1 MFVFQQNKDTFLS
14 FLKPY
19 YSLKCDFLIGKIM
32 KIIVFFLVLILGS
45 PSLLATP
52 NQDDIMESVDLLKSI
67 NAQLLMRAGD
77 KSINKLLGTK
87 VFALEKL
94 MQQLK
99 MNTDSRLIPIDRES
113 ELAFLESRIEINS
126 EKGNYLAAQRDKIKL
141 KTRNIN
147 QAIRNYLEYL
157 IESSNNYQTIE
168 SIVEKSQ
175 KELEGNLNLDTKLTL
190 PEVEVKGSIYED
202 VQKNHQIFLQ
212 TSNSYRDILNH
223 VINNPRQ
230 IASVHWFQEFSL
242 LSAISYVNH
251 FDFVHL
257 INNKLAP
264 FKIDVGGLV
273 LSFLIMLLVYFSY
286 PFVFNC
292 TRWCIENYII
302 DKEVEHQEVIYYQI
316 RNPAR
321 SLLVFFG
328 INLSAY
334 AFFYKTD
341 YRASL
346 EGISFIIYSLIF
358 IWLLFRIVDSVVL
371 VQIQKL
377 ASSNK
382 ELRKELFNLGVQIVK
397 GLIVIIILAFGL
409 NHFGISLTAI
419 MSTLG
424 VGGLA
429 FALAAKDTLSNLFG
443 GITILFDN
451 VFRMG
456 DWVRVGDVEG
466 TVAEIGLRS
475 TTVRTFD
482 NALITIPNSIVSVSS
497 VMNWNRRAVGRRIK
511 MYIGVT
517 YESDMKNIRQAIDDI
532 REMLKN
538 HPDIANPKHEL
549 IRRRRGF
556 KFSSEEDTH
565 GIKST
570 QLVFMDRYNDFSID
584 ILIYCF
590 TRTVNWAE
598 WLAVKEDVLFKI
610 AEILKNNDL
619 EFAYPT
625 QVRINR
631 SENNV
636 GIDTQPPIE
645 QL

>member
-1 MFVFQQNKDTFLS
+1 MKLLVFF
-14 FLKPY
+14 
-19 YSLKCDFLIGKIM
+19 FLITGAP
-32 KIIVFFLVLILGS
+32 ILS
-45 PSLLATP
+45 ATP
-52 NQDDIMESVDLLKSI
+52 NQEAIVESVNLLKSV
-67 NAQLLMRAGD
+67 NAQLLLKTGD
-77 KSINKLLGTK
+77 KTINNLLGTK

-94 MQQLK
+94 IQQLK
-99 MNTDSRLIPIDRES
+99 LETDTRLKSLSNQDD
-113 ELAFLESRIEINS
+113 LAFLESRIDINT
-126 EKGNYLAAQRDKIKL
+126 ERGNDLAAQRDTIKL
-141 KTRNIN
+141 KTQNIN
-147 QAIRNYLEYL
+147 QSIRHYLEYL

-168 SIVEKSQ
+168 SIVEQSQ
-175 KELEGNLNLDTKLTL
+175 KELDDNSKIQTKLVL
-190 PEVEVKGSIYED
+190 PDIDVKGSVYAD
-202 VQKNHQIFLQ
+202 VQKNHQLFLQ
-212 TSNSYRDILNH
+212 TSNSYRDILNY

-230 IASVHWFQEFSL
+230 IASIHWFQEFSL

-251 FDFVHL
+251 FDFARL
-257 INNKLAP
+257 INNKLSP
-264 FKIDVGGLV
+264 FKIDVGGIA
-273 LSFLIMLLVYFSY
+273 LSLLIMFLVYFSY
-286 PFVFNC
+286 PFVFKC
-292 TRWCIENYII
+292 TRWCIENYVI
-302 DKEVEHQEVIYYQI
+302 DKEVEQQELIYHEI

-328 INLSAY
+328 VNLSAY

-346 EGISFIIYSLIF
+346 EGFSFVIYSLLI
-358 IWLLFRIVDSVVL
+358 IWLLFKVVDSIVL
-371 VQIQKL
+371 VQVQKL

-382 ELRKELFNLGVQIVK
+382 ELRKELFNLGVQVVK

-456 DWVRVGDVEG
+456 DWVKIGDVEG

-475 TTVRTFD
+475 TTIRTFD

-517 YESDMKNIRQAIDDI
+517 YESDMDNIRQALDDI
-532 REMLKN
+532 RDMLKN
-538 HPDIANPKHEL
+538 HPEIANPQHKVS
-549 IRRRRGF
+549 RRNRGF

-565 GIKST
+565 GIKSN

-598 WLAVKEDVLFKI
+598 WLSVKEDVLFKI
-610 AEILKNNDL
+610 AEILQKNDL

-631 SENNV
+631 YEN
-636 GIDTQPPIE
+636 GGEMDTLSIIDKS
-645 QL
+645 